1 MSKKRIPESLTLR
14 KAKMIS
20 YSQMYAGEK
29 TSVESLVSEIPTD
42 EAVEWCSYIVFRK
55 DNLKI
60 DECDI
65 HILAPLLISFESEFQ
80 QKFTYYLGPT
90 YNGIDVLID
99 RYSFLKLISF
109 LIANHN
115 EEHHELTNEE
125 KTRLFKAYLVFC
137 DEYLERI
144 TNEELIPDKYT
155 SDDML
160 KCYMPIQML
169 TNAIDEFSDPSL
181 EVIKGKW
188 FFVDFAYT
196 DKKFK
201 QYVDDFIK
209 KKNYPNAIEYL
220 GYVFN
225 AIASATVNDPPTNIM
240 MHDGDCGTW
249 INFMNSMC
257 ANPEDFV
264 EDDNLN
270 ALRSKPIYKIADDK
284 FAILFSKF
292 FVDKLFPG
300 LLFDMASTLVSTG
313 TFDNEV
319 AAYRSIKQQVGERF
333 SEQYMLYRTLEN
345 TLSRRMPVRICGQDL
360 HKDLKSGEPDYYA
373 RRNSRIF
380 VFEFKDVRLDS
391 QTISSCDYETIRQK
405 LYNTFVFNEE
415 GKPKGVKQLANVI
428 ENKLPKI
435 LSRIDTT
442 IPAGILKIYPVL
454 VYTDGCLDIEG
465 INYYL
470 NGEFRREMVPVDDRF
485 QVKDL
490 VMVNLNLL
498 MKLEN
503 YFRNGKIDLDKVV
516 NEYLA
521 FKQSKEILHTVP
533 FNKYLFQYARGKGFD
548 MKFTKTFKDTFN
560 ELLMMEREASVT
572 LVSGISLN

>member
-1 MSKKRIPESLTLR
+1 
-14 KAKMIS
+14 MIS

-29 TSVESLVSEIPTD
+29 PSVESLVSEIPTD

-60 DECDI
+60 GECDI
-65 HILAPLLISFESEFQ
+65 HILVPLLFSFESELQ
-80 QKFTYYLGPT
+80 HKVTDYLGPS
-90 YNGIDVLID
+90 YNGIDMLID
-99 RYSFLKLISF
+99 RYSFLKLTSF
-109 LIANHN
+109 LIAHHN

-125 KTRLFKAYLVFC
+125 KTRLFKAYLVLC

-144 TNEELIPDKYT
+144 SSGESIPDKYT

-160 KCYMPIQML
+160 KYYMPIQLL
-169 TNAIDEFSDPSL
+169 TNAIDAFSDSSL

-188 FFVDFAYT
+188 FFVDFANT

-201 QYVDDFIK
+201 QYVEDFIK
-209 KKNYPNAIEYL
+209 AKGYPNAIEYL
-220 GYVFN
+220 GYIFN
-225 AIASATVNDPPTNIM
+225 AIASATVNEPPTNIM
-240 MHDGDCGTW
+240 MFGDSSGPW

-257 ANPEDFV
+257 ANPKDFV
-264 EDDNLN
+264 EDDDLN
-270 ALRSKPIYKIADDK
+270 ALRSKPVYKIADNK

-300 LLFDMASTLVSTG
+300 LLFDMASTLASIG
-313 TFDNEV
+313 TFDDEV

-360 HKDLKSGEPDYYA
+360 HKVVKSGEPDYYA
-373 RRNSRIF
+373 RRNNRVF

-415 GKPKGVKQLANVI
+415 GKPKGVKQLAHVI
-428 ENKLPKI
+428 EEKLPEI
-435 LSRIDTT
+435 LSIIDTAV
-442 IPAGILKIYPVL
+442 PNGKLKIYPVL
-454 VYTDGCLDIEG
+454 VYTDGSFDIEG

-470 NGEFRREMVPVDDRF
+470 NGEFRKVIGSVDDRF

-521 FKQSKEILHTVP
+521 FKESKDILNTVP
-533 FNKYLFQYARGKGFD
+533 FNKFLFQYARGKGFD

-560 ELLMMEREASVT
+560 ELLRMEREGMIAE
-572 LVSGISLN
+572 

>member
-1 MSKKRIPESLTLR
+1 MSKHRIPESLTLR
-14 KAKMIS
+14 KARMIS
-20 YSQMYAGEK
+20 YSQMYAGDK
-29 TSVESLVSEIPTD
+29 PSVESLVSGIPTD

-60 DECDI
+60 GECDL
-65 HILAPLLISFESEFQ
+65 HILVPLLFSFESELQ
-80 QKFTYYLGPT
+80 HKLTDYLGPS
-90 YNGIDVLID
+90 YNGIDMLID
-99 RYSFLKLISF
+99 RYSFLKLTSF
-109 LIANHN
+109 LIAHHN

-125 KTRLFKAYLVFC
+125 KTRLFKAYLVLC

-144 TNEELIPDKYT
+144 SSGESIPDKYT

-160 KCYMPIQML
+160 KCYMPIQLL
-169 TNAIDEFSDPSL
+169 TNAIDAFSDSSL

-188 FFVDFAYT
+188 FFVDFANT

-201 QYVDDFIK
+201 QYVEDFIK
-209 KKNYPNAIEYL
+209 AKGYLNAIEYL
-220 GYVFN
+220 GYIFN
-225 AIASATVNDPPTNIM
+225 AIASATVNEPPTNIM
-240 MHDGDCGTW
+240 MFGESSGPW

-257 ANPEDFV
+257 ANPKDFV
-264 EDDNLN
+264 EDDDLN
-270 ALRSKPIYKIADDK
+270 ALRSKPVYKIADNK

-300 LLFDMASTLVSTG
+300 LLFDMASTLASIG
-313 TFDNEV
+313 TFDDEV
-319 AAYRSIKQQVGERF
+319 VAYRSIKQQVGERF
-333 SEQYMLYRTLEN
+333 SEQYMLYRTLVN

-360 HKDLKSGEPDYYA
+360 HKVVKSGEPDYYA
-373 RRNSRIF
+373 RRNNRVF

-415 GKPKGVKQLANVI
+415 GKPKGVKQLAHVI
-428 ENKLPKI
+428 EKKLPEI
-435 LSRIDTT
+435 LSIIDTAV
-442 IPAGILKIYPVL
+442 PNGKLKIYPVL
-454 VYTDGCLDIEG
+454 VYTDGSFDIEG

-470 NGEFRREMVPVDDRF
+470 NGEFRKVIGSVDDRF

-521 FKQSKEILHTVP
+521 FKESKDILNTVP
-533 FNKYLFQYARGKGFD
+533 FNKFLFQYARGKGFD
-548 MKFTKTFKDTFN
+548 MEFTKTFKDTFN
-560 ELLMMEREASVT
+560 ELLRMEREAM
-572 LVSGISLN
+572 IAE

>member
-1 MSKKRIPESLTLR
+1 MHNRTNSNDL
-14 KAKMIS
+14 
-20 YSQMYAGEK
+20 Q
-29 TSVESLVSEIPTD
+29 EIVTQALA
-42 EAVEWCSYIVFRK
+42 EMKQVQGLLFRK

-60 DECDI
+60 GECDI
-65 HILAPLLISFESEFQ
+65 HILVPLLFSFESELQ
-80 QKFTYYLGPT
+80 HKVTDYLGPS
-90 YNGIDVLID
+90 YNGIDMLID
-99 RYSFLKLISF
+99 RYSFLKLTSF
-109 LIANHN
+109 LIAHHN

-125 KTRLFKAYLVFC
+125 KTRLFKAYLVLC

-144 TNEELIPDKYT
+144 SSGESIPDKYT

-160 KCYMPIQML
+160 KYYMPIQLL
-169 TNAIDEFSDPSL
+169 TNAIDAFSDSSL

-188 FFVDFAYT
+188 FFVDFANT

-201 QYVDDFIK
+201 QYVEDFIK
-209 KKNYPNAIEYL
+209 AKDYPNAIEYL
-220 GYVFN
+220 GYIFN
-225 AIASATVNDPPTNIM
+225 AIASATVNEPPTNIM
-240 MHDGDCGTW
+240 MFGDSSGPW

-257 ANPEDFV
+257 ANPKDFV
-264 EDDNLN
+264 EDDDLN
-270 ALRSKPIYKIADDK
+270 ALRSKPVYKIADNK

-300 LLFDMASTLVSTG
+300 LLFDMASTLASIG
-313 TFDNEV
+313 TFDDEV

-360 HKDLKSGEPDYYA
+360 HKVVKSGEPDYYA
-373 RRNSRIF
+373 RRNNRVF

-415 GKPKGVKQLANVI
+415 GKPKGVKQLAHVI
-428 ENKLPKI
+428 EEKLPEI
-435 LSRIDTT
+435 LSIIDTAV
-442 IPAGILKIYPVL
+442 PNGKLKIYPVL
-454 VYTDGCLDIEG
+454 VYTDGSFDIEG

-470 NGEFRREMVPVDDRF
+470 NGEFRKVIGSVDDRF

-521 FKQSKEILHTVP
+521 FKESKDILNTVP
-533 FNKYLFQYARGKGFD
+533 FNKFLFQYARGKGFD

-560 ELLMMEREASVT
+560 ELLRMEREGMIAE
-572 LVSGISLN
+572 

>member
-1 MSKKRIPESLTLR
+1 
-14 KAKMIS
+14 MIS
-20 YSQMYAGEK
+20 YSQIYAGERP
-29 TSVESLVSEIPTD
+29 SVASFVSGIPTD

-60 DECDI
+60 GECDL
-65 HILAPLLISFESEFQ
+65 HILVPLLFSFESELQ
-80 QKFTYYLGPT
+80 HKLTDYLGPS
-90 YNGIDVLID
+90 YNGLDMLID
-99 RYSFLKLISF
+99 RYSFLKLTSF
-109 LIANHN
+109 LIAHHN

-125 KTRLFKAYLVFC
+125 KTRLFKAYLVLC

-144 TNEELIPDKYT
+144 SSGESIPDKYT

-160 KCYMPIQML
+160 KCYMPIQLL
-169 TNAIDEFSDPSL
+169 TNAIDAFSDSSL

-188 FFVDFAYT
+188 FFVDFANT

-201 QYVDDFIK
+201 QYVEDFIK
-209 KKNYPNAIEYL
+209 ANGYSNAIEYL
-220 GYVFN
+220 GYIFN
-225 AIASATVNDPPTNIM
+225 AIASATVNEPPINIM
-240 MHDGDCGTW
+240 MFGESSGPW
-249 INFMNSMC
+249 INFMNSVC
-257 ANPEDFV
+257 ANPKDFV
-264 EDDNLN
+264 EDDDLN
-270 ALRSKPIYKIADDK
+270 ALRSKPVYKIADDK

-300 LLFDMASTLVSTG
+300 LLFDMASTLASIG
-313 TFDNEV
+313 TFYDEV
-319 AAYRSIKQQVGERF
+319 VAYRSIKQQVGERF
-333 SEQYMLYRTLEN
+333 SEQYMLYRTLVN

-360 HKDLKSGEPDYYA
+360 HKVLKSGEPDYYA
-373 RRNSRIF
+373 RRNNRVF

-428 ENKLPKI
+428 ENKLPEI
-435 LSRIDTT
+435 ISRIDTAV
-442 IPAGILKIYPVL
+442 PNGKLKIYPVL
-454 VYTDGCLDIEG
+454 VYTDGSFDIEG

-470 NGEFRREMVPVDDRF
+470 NGEFRRVIGSVDDRF

-503 YFRNGKIDLDKVV
+503 YFRNGKIDLDKVM

-521 FKQSKEILHTVP
+521 FKESKEILNTVP

-548 MKFTKTFKDTFN
+548 MKFTQTFKDTFN
-560 ELLMMEREASVT
+560 ELLRMEREAT
-572 LVSGISLN
+572 IAE

>member
-1 MSKKRIPESLTLR
+1 MSKQRIPESLTLR
-14 KAKMIS
+14 KARMIS
-20 YSQMYAGEK
+20 YSQMYAGERP
-29 TSVESLVSEIPTD
+29 SVESLVSGIPTD

-60 DECDI
+60 GECDI
-65 HILAPLLISFESEFQ
+65 HILAPFLFNFESELQ
-80 QKFTYYLGPT
+80 YKLTDYLGPT
-90 YNGIDVLID
+90 YNRIDMLVD
-99 RYSFLKLISF
+99 RYSFLKLTSF
-109 LIANHN
+109 LITHHN

-144 TNEELIPDKYT
+144 SSGESIPDKYT

-160 KCYMPIQML
+160 KCYMPIQLL
-169 TNAIDEFSDPSL
+169 TNAIDAFSDSSL

-188 FFVDFAYT
+188 FFVDFAST

-209 KKNYPNAIEYL
+209 AKKYPNAIEYL
-220 GYVFN
+220 GYIFN
-225 AIASATVNDPPTNIM
+225 AIASATVNEPPTNIM
-240 MHDGDCGTW
+240 MFSKETGEW

-257 ANPEDFV
+257 ANPENFTG
-264 EDDNLN
+264 DDELN
-270 ALRSKPIYKIADDK
+270 ALRSKPVYKIADDK

-300 LLFDMASTLVSTG
+300 LLFDMASTLASIG
-313 TFDNEV
+313 TFDDEV

-345 TLSRRMPVRICGQDL
+345 TLSKRMPVRICGQDL
-360 HKDLKSGEPDYYA
+360 HKVLKSGEPDYYA
-373 RRNSRIF
+373 RRNNRVF

-391 QTISSCDYETIRQK
+391 QTISSCDFETIRQK

-428 ENKLPKI
+428 ENKLPEI
-435 LSRIDTT
+435 ITRIDTT
-442 IPAGILKIYPVL
+442 VSDGVLKVYPVL
-454 VYTDGCLDIEG
+454 VYSDASFDIEG

-470 NGEFRREMVPVDDRF
+470 NGEFRRVIGSVDDRF

-490 VMVNLNLL
+490 VMVNLNML

-503 YFRNGKIDLDKVV
+503 YFQNGKIDLDKVV

-521 FKQSKEILHTVP
+521 FKESKETLHTVP

-548 MKFTKTFKDTFN
+548 MKFTQTFKDTFN
-560 ELLMMEREASVT
+560 ELLRMEREAM
-572 LVSGISLN
+572 IAE

>member
-1 MSKKRIPESLTLR
+1 MSKQRIPESLTLR

-20 YSQMYAGEK
+20 YSQVYADERP
-29 TSVESLVSEIPTD
+29 SVESLISGIPTD

-60 DECDI
+60 GECDL
-65 HILAPLLISFESEFQ
+65 HILVPLLFSFESELQ
-80 QKFTYYLGPT
+80 HKLTDYLGPS
-90 YNGIDVLID
+90 YNGIDMLID
-99 RYSFLKLISF
+99 RYSLLKMTSF

-144 TNEELIPDKYT
+144 TSGELIPDNYT

-160 KCYMPIQML
+160 KYYMPIQLL
-169 TNAIDEFSDPSL
+169 TNAIDAFSDSSL

-188 FFVDFAYT
+188 FFVDFANT

-201 QYVDDFIK
+201 RYIDDFIRVK
-209 KKNYPNAIEYL
+209 EYPNAIEYL
-220 GYVFN
+220 GYIFN
-225 AIASATVNDPPTNIM
+225 AIASATVNEPPTNIM
-240 MHDGDCGTW
+240 MFGGDSGPW

-257 ANPEDFV
+257 VNPEDFV
-264 EDDNLN
+264 EDDDLN
-270 ALRSKPIYKIADDK
+270 ALRSKPIYKIADDRY
-284 FAILFSKF
+284 AILFSKF
-292 FVDKLFPG
+292 FVDKLFSG
-300 LLFDMASTLVSTG
+300 LLFDMASTLTAIG
-313 TFDNEV
+313 TFEDEV
-319 AAYRSIKQQVGERF
+319 TAYRSIKQQVGERF
-333 SEQYMLYRTLEN
+333 SEQYMLYRTLDN

-360 HKDLKSGEPDYYA
+360 HKVLKSGESDYYA
-373 RRNSRIF
+373 RRNNRVF
-380 VFEFKDVRLDS
+380 LFEFKDVKLDS
-391 QTISSCDYETIRQK
+391 HTISSCDYETIRQK

-415 GKPKGVKQLANVI
+415 GKSKGVKQLANVI
-428 ENKLPKI
+428 EKKLPEI
-435 LSRIDTT
+435 ISRIDTAV
-442 IPAGILKIYPVL
+442 PNGKLKIYPVL
-454 VYTDGCLDIEG
+454 VYTDGSFDIEG

-470 NGEFRREMVPVDDRF
+470 NGEFRKVIGSVDDRF

-503 YFRNGKIDLDKVV
+503 YFRNGKIDLDKVM

-521 FKQSKEILHTVP
+521 FKESKEILNTVP

-560 ELLMMEREASVT
+560 ELLRMEREGMIAE
-572 LVSGISLN
+572 

>member
-1 MSKKRIPESLTLR
+1 MSKQRIPESLTLR

-20 YSQMYAGEK
+20 YSQVYADERP
-29 TSVESLVSEIPTD
+29 SVESLISGIPTD

-60 DECDI
+60 GECDL
-65 HILAPLLISFESEFQ
+65 HILVPLLFSFESELQ
-80 QKFTYYLGPT
+80 HKLTDYLGPS
-90 YNGIDVLID
+90 YNGIDMLID
-99 RYSFLKLISF
+99 RYSFLKLTSF
-109 LIANHN
+109 LIAHHN
-115 EEHHELTNEE
+115 EEHHKLTNEE
-125 KTRLFKAYLVFC
+125 RTRLFKAYLVFC

-144 TNEELIPDKYT
+144 GSGESIPAKYT

-169 TNAIDEFSDPSL
+169 TNAIDAFSDSSL

-188 FFVDFAYT
+188 FFVDFAST

-201 QYVDDFIK
+201 QYVEDFIK
-209 KKNYPNAIEYL
+209 AKGYPNAIEYL
-220 GYVFN
+220 GYIFN
-225 AIASATVNDPPTNIM
+225 AIASATVNEPPTNIM
-240 MHDGDCGTW
+240 MFGDSSGPW

-257 ANPEDFV
+257 ANPKDFV
-264 EDDNLN
+264 EDDDLN
-270 ALRSKPIYKIADDK
+270 ALRSKPVYKIADDK

-300 LLFDMASTLVSTG
+300 LLFDMASTLASIG
-313 TFDNEV
+313 TFDDEV
-319 AAYRSIKQQVGERF
+319 VAYRSIKQQVGERF
-333 SEQYMLYRTLEN
+333 SEQYMLYRTLVN

-360 HKDLKSGEPDYYA
+360 HKVLKSGEPDYYA
-373 RRNSRIF
+373 RRNNRVF

-428 ENKLPKI
+428 ENKLPEIISK
-435 LSRIDTT
+435 IDTT
-442 IPAGILKIYPVL
+442 VPGGMLKIYPVL
-454 VYTDGCLDIEG
+454 VYTDSSFDIEG

-470 NGEFRREMVPVDDRF
+470 NGVLRSVIGSVDERF

-521 FKQSKEILHTVP
+521 FKESKEILNTVP

-560 ELLMMEREASVT
+560 ELLRMEREGMIAE
-572 LVSGISLN
+572 

>member
-1 MSKKRIPESLTLR
+1 MSKHRIPESLTLR

-20 YSQMYAGEK
+20 YSQLYAGERP
-29 TSVESLVSEIPTD
+29 SVASFVSGIPTD

-60 DECDI
+60 GDCDL
-65 HILAPLLISFESEFQ
+65 HILLPLLFSFESELQ
-80 QKFTYYLGPT
+80 HKLTDYIGPS
-90 YNGIDVLID
+90 YNGIDMLID
-99 RYSFLKLISF
+99 RYSFLKLTSF
-109 LIANHN
+109 LIAHHN

-125 KTRLFKAYLVFC
+125 KTRLFKAYLVLC

-144 TNEELIPDKYT
+144 SSGESIPDKYT

-160 KCYMPIQML
+160 KCYMPIQLL
-169 TNAIDEFSDPSL
+169 TNSIDAFSDSSL

-188 FFVDFAYT
+188 FFVDFANT
-196 DKKFK
+196 DTKFK
-201 QYVDDFIK
+201 QYVEDFIK
-209 KKNYPNAIEYL
+209 AKGYPNAIEYL
-220 GYVFN
+220 GYIFN
-225 AIASATVNDPPTNIM
+225 AIASVTVNEPPTNIM
-240 MHDGDCGTW
+240 MFGESSGPW

-257 ANPEDFV
+257 ANPKDFV
-264 EDDNLN
+264 EDDDLK
-270 ALRSKPIYKIADDK
+270 ALRSKPVYKIADNK

-300 LLFDMASTLVSTG
+300 LLFDMASTLASIG
-313 TFDNEV
+313 TFDDEV
-319 AAYRSIKQQVGERF
+319 VAYRSIKQQVGERF
-333 SEQYMLYRTLEN
+333 SEQYMLYRTLVN

-360 HKDLKSGEPDYYA
+360 HKVVKSGEPDYYA
-373 RRNSRIF
+373 RRNNRVFI
-380 VFEFKDVRLDS
+380 FEFKDVRLDS

-428 ENKLPKI
+428 EKKLPEI
-435 LSRIDTT
+435 LSKNDTAVPNGKL
-442 IPAGILKIYPVL
+442 IIYPVL
-454 VYTDGCLDIEG
+454 VYTDGSFDIEG

-470 NGEFRREMVPVDDRF
+470 NGEFRKVIGSVDDRF

-521 FKQSKEILHTVP
+521 FKESKDILNTVP
-533 FNKYLFQYARGKGFD
+533 FNKFLFQYARGKGFD

-560 ELLMMEREASVT
+560 ELLRMEREGMIAE
-572 LVSGISLN
+572 

>member
-1 MSKKRIPESLTLR
+1 
-14 KAKMIS
+14 MIS
-20 YSQMYAGEK
+20 YSQMYAGERP
-29 TSVESLVSEIPTD
+29 SVVSFVSGIPTD

-55 DNLKI
+55 DNLKLG
-60 DECDI
+60 ECDI
-65 HILAPLLISFESEFQ
+65 HILVPLLFSFESELQ
-80 QKFTYYLGPT
+80 HKLTDYLGPS
-90 YNGIDVLID
+90 YNRIDMLID
-99 RYSFLKLISF
+99 RYSFLKLTSF
-109 LIANHN
+109 LIAHHN

-125 KTRLFKAYLVFC
+125 KTRLFKAYLVLC

-144 TNEELIPDKYT
+144 SSGESIPDKYT

-160 KCYMPIQML
+160 KCYMPIQLL
-169 TNAIDEFSDPSL
+169 TNSIDAFSDSSL

-188 FFVDFAYT
+188 FFVDFANT

-201 QYVDDFIK
+201 QYVEDFIK
-209 KKNYPNAIEYL
+209 AKGYPNAIEYL
-220 GYVFN
+220 GYIFN
-225 AIASATVNDPPTNIM
+225 AIASATVNEPPTNIM
-240 MHDGDCGTW
+240 MFGECSGPW

-257 ANPEDFV
+257 ANPKDFV
-264 EDDNLN
+264 EDDDLN
-270 ALRSKPIYKIADDK
+270 ALRSKPVYKIADNK

-300 LLFDMASTLVSTG
+300 LLFDMASTLASIG
-313 TFDNEV
+313 TFDDEV
-319 AAYRSIKQQVGERF
+319 VAYRSIKQQVGERF
-333 SEQYMLYRTLEN
+333 SEQYMLYRTLVN

-360 HKDLKSGEPDYYA
+360 HKVVKSGEPDYYA
-373 RRNSRIF
+373 RRNNRVF

-415 GKPKGVKQLANVI
+415 GKPKGVKQLAHVI
-428 ENKLPKI
+428 EKKLPEI
-435 LSRIDTT
+435 LSKIDTAV
-442 IPAGILKIYPVL
+442 PNGKLKIYPVL
-454 VYTDGCLDIEG
+454 VYTDGSFDIEG

-470 NGEFRREMVPVDDRF
+470 NGEFRKVIGSVDDRF

-521 FKQSKEILHTVP
+521 FKESKDILNTVP
-533 FNKYLFQYARGKGFD
+533 FNKFLFQYARGKGFD

-560 ELLMMEREASVT
+560 ELLRMEREGMIAE
-572 LVSGISLN
+572 

>member
-1 MSKKRIPESLTLR
+1 MSKQRIPESLTLR
-14 KAKMIS
+14 KARMIS
-20 YSQMYAGEK
+20 YSQMYAGDK
-29 TSVESLVSEIPTD
+29 PSVESLVSGIPTD

-60 DECDI
+60 GECDI
-65 HILAPLLISFESEFQ
+65 HILAPLLFSFESELQ
-80 QKFTYYLGPT
+80 HKLTDYLGPT
-90 YNGIDVLID
+90 YNRIDMLID
-99 RYSFLKLISF
+99 RYSFLKLTSF
-109 LIANHN
+109 LIAHHN

-144 TNEELIPDKYT
+144 SRGESIPAKYT

-160 KCYMPIQML
+160 KCYMPIQLL
-169 TNAIDEFSDPSL
+169 TNAIDAFSDSSL

-188 FFVDFAYT
+188 FFVDFAST
-196 DKKFK
+196 DKNFK
-201 QYVDDFIK
+201 QYVEDFIK
-209 KKNYPNAIEYL
+209 AKGHPNAIEYL
-220 GYVFN
+220 GYIFN
-225 AIASATVNDPPTNIM
+225 AISSATVNEPPTNIM
-240 MHDGDCGTW
+240 IFGKETGEW

-257 ANPEDFV
+257 ANPENFAG
-264 EDDNLN
+264 DDELN
-270 ALRSKPIYKIADDK
+270 ALRSKPVYKIADDR

-300 LLFDMASTLVSTG
+300 LLFDMASTLASIG
-313 TFDNEV
+313 TFDDEV

-360 HKDLKSGEPDYYA
+360 HRDLKSGEPDYYA
-373 RRNSRIF
+373 RRNNRVF

-415 GKPKGVKQLANVI
+415 GKSKGVKQLANVI
-428 ENKLPKI
+428 ENKLPEI
-435 LSRIDTT
+435 ITRIDTT
-442 IPAGILKIYPVL
+442 VPDGMLKIYPVL
-454 VYTDGCLDIEG
+454 VYSDASFDIEG

-470 NGEFRREMVPVDDRF
+470 NGEFRRGIGFVDERF

-521 FKQSKEILHTVP
+521 FKESKEPLHTVP

-548 MKFTKTFKDTFN
+548 MKFTQTFKDTFN
-560 ELLMMEREASVT
+560 ELLRMEREAMKAE
-572 LVSGISLN
+572 

>member
-1 MSKKRIPESLTLR
+1 MRKHIIPESLTLR

-20 YSQMYAGEK
+20 YSQLYAGERP
-29 TSVESLVSEIPTD
+29 SVSSLVNGIPTD

-60 DECDI
+60 GECDI
-65 HILAPLLISFESEFQ
+65 HILVPLLFSFESELQ
-80 QKFTYYLGPT
+80 HKLTDYLGPT
-90 YNGIDVLID
+90 YNGIDMLID
-99 RYSFLKLISF
+99 RNSLLKLTSF

-144 TNEELIPDKYT
+144 TSGELIPDNYT

-160 KCYMPIQML
+160 KYYMPIQLL
-169 TNAIDEFSDPSL
+169 TNAIDAFSDSSL

-188 FFVDFAYT
+188 FFVDFANT

-201 QYVDDFIK
+201 RYIDDFIRVK
-209 KKNYPNAIEYL
+209 EYPNAIEYL
-220 GYVFN
+220 GYIFN
-225 AIASATVNDPPTNIM
+225 AIASATVNEPPTNIM
-240 MHDGDCGTW
+240 MFGGDSGPW

-257 ANPEDFV
+257 VNPEDFV
-264 EDDNLN
+264 EDDDLN
-270 ALRSKPIYKIADDK
+270 ALRSKPIYKIADDRY
-284 FAILFSKF
+284 AILFSKF
-292 FVDKLFPG
+292 FVDKLFSG
-300 LLFDMASTLVSTG
+300 LLFDMASTLTAIG
-313 TFDNEV
+313 TFEDEV
-319 AAYRSIKQQVGERF
+319 TAYRSIKQQVGERF
-333 SEQYMLYRTLEN
+333 SEQYMLYRTLDN
-345 TLSRRMPVRICGQDL
+345 ALSRRMPVRICGQDL
-360 HKDLKSGEPDYYA
+360 HKVLKSGEPDYYA
-373 RRNSRIF
+373 RRNNRVF
-380 VFEFKDVRLDS
+380 LFEFKDVKLDS
-391 QTISSCDYETIRQK
+391 HTISSCDYETIRHK

-415 GKPKGVKQLANVI
+415 GKSKGVKQLANVI
-428 ENKLPKI
+428 EKKLPEI
-435 LSRIDTT
+435 ISRIDTAV
-442 IPAGILKIYPVL
+442 PDGALKIYPVL
-454 VYTDGCLDIEG
+454 VYTDGSFDIEG

-470 NGEFRREMVPVDDRF
+470 NGEFRRVIGSVDNRF

-503 YFRNGKIDLDKVV
+503 YFRNGKIDLDKVA
-516 NEYLA
+516 NGYMA
-521 FKQSKEILHTVP
+521 FKESKEALNTVP

-560 ELLMMEREASVT
+560 ELLRMERETMIAE
-572 LVSGISLN
+572 

>member
-1 MSKKRIPESLTLR
+1 MSKHRIPESLTLR

-20 YSQMYAGEK
+20 YSQLYAGERP
-29 TSVESLVSEIPTD
+29 SVASFVSGIPTD

-60 DECDI
+60 GECDL
-65 HILAPLLISFESEFQ
+65 HILLPLLFSFESELQ
-80 QKFTYYLGPT
+80 HKLTDYLGPT
-90 YNGIDVLID
+90 YNGIDMLID
-99 RYSFLKLISF
+99 RYSFLKLTSF
-109 LIANHN
+109 LIAHHN

-125 KTRLFKAYLVFC
+125 KTRLFKAYLVLC
-137 DEYLERI
+137 DEYLDRI
-144 TNEELIPDKYT
+144 SSGESIPDKYT

-160 KCYMPIQML
+160 KYYMPIQLL
-169 TNAIDEFSDPSL
+169 TNAIDAFSDSSL

-188 FFVDFAYT
+188 FFVDFANT

-201 QYVDDFIK
+201 RYIDDFIRVK
-209 KKNYPNAIEYL
+209 EYPNAIEYL
-220 GYVFN
+220 GYIFN
-225 AIASATVNDPPTNIM
+225 AIASATVNEPPTNIM
-240 MHDGDCGTW
+240 MFGESSGPW

-257 ANPEDFV
+257 ANPKDFV
-264 EDDNLN
+264 EDDDLN
-270 ALRSKPIYKIADDK
+270 ALRSKPVYKIADDK

-300 LLFDMASTLVSTG
+300 LLFDMASTLASIG
-313 TFDNEV
+313 TFYDEV
-319 AAYRSIKQQVGERF
+319 VAYRSIKQQVGERF
-333 SEQYMLYRTLEN
+333 SEQYMLYRTLVN

-360 HKDLKSGEPDYYA
+360 HKVVKSGEPDYYA
-373 RRNSRIF
+373 RRNNRVF

-391 QTISSCDYETIRQK
+391 QTISSCDYETIIQK

-428 ENKLPKI
+428 ENKLPEI
-435 LSRIDTT
+435 VSRIDTAV
-442 IPAGILKIYPVL
+442 PNGKLKIYPVL
-454 VYTDGCLDIEG
+454 VYTDGSFDIEG

-470 NGEFRREMVPVDDRF
+470 NGEFRRVIGSVDDRF

-503 YFRNGKIDLDKVV
+503 YFRNGKIDLDKVM

-521 FKQSKEILHTVP
+521 FKESKEILNTVP

-548 MKFTKTFKDTFN
+548 MKFTQTFKDTFN
-560 ELLMMEREASVT
+560 ELLRMEREAT
-572 LVSGISLN
+572 IAE

>member
-1 MSKKRIPESLTLR
+1 MSKQRIPESLTLR

-20 YSQMYAGEK
+20 YSQMYAGERP
-29 TSVESLVSEIPTD
+29 SVESLVSGIPTD

-60 DECDI
+60 GECDI
-65 HILAPLLISFESEFQ
+65 HILAPLLFNFESELQ
-80 QKFTYYLGPT
+80 YKLTDYLGPT
-90 YNGIDVLID
+90 YNRIDMLVD
-99 RYSFLKLISF
+99 RYSFLKLTSF
-109 LIANHN
+109 LITHHN

-144 TNEELIPDKYT
+144 SSGESIPDKYT

-160 KCYMPIQML
+160 KCYMPIQLL
-169 TNAIDEFSDPSL
+169 TNAIDAFSDSSL

-188 FFVDFAYT
+188 FFVDFAST

-209 KKNYPNAIEYL
+209 AKKYPNAIEYL
-220 GYVFN
+220 GYIFN
-225 AIASATVNDPPTNIM
+225 AIASATVNEPPTNIM
-240 MHDGDCGTW
+240 MFSKETGEW

-257 ANPEDFV
+257 ANPENFTG
-264 EDDNLN
+264 DDELN
-270 ALRSKPIYKIADDK
+270 ALRSKPVYKIADDK

-300 LLFDMASTLVSTG
+300 LLFDMASTLASIG
-313 TFDNEV
+313 TFDDEV

-345 TLSRRMPVRICGQDL
+345 TLSKRMPVRICGQDL
-360 HKDLKSGEPDYYA
+360 HKVLKSGEPDYYA
-373 RRNSRIF
+373 RRNNRVF

-391 QTISSCDYETIRQK
+391 QTISSCDFETIRQK

-428 ENKLPKI
+428 ENKLPEI
-435 LSRIDTT
+435 ITRIDTT
-442 IPAGILKIYPVL
+442 VSDGVLKVYPVL
-454 VYTDGCLDIEG
+454 VYSDASFDIEG

-470 NGEFRREMVPVDDRF
+470 NGEFRRVIGSVDDRF

-490 VMVNLNLL
+490 VMVNLNML

-503 YFRNGKIDLDKVV
+503 YFQNGKIDLDKVV

-521 FKQSKEILHTVP
+521 FKESKETLHTVP

-548 MKFTKTFKDTFN
+548 MKFTQTFKDTFN
-560 ELLMMEREASVT
+560 ELLRMEREAM
-572 LVSGISLN
+572 IAE

>member
-1 MSKKRIPESLTLR
+1 MSKQRIPESLTLR

-20 YSQMYAGEK
+20 YSQVYADERP
-29 TSVESLVSEIPTD
+29 SVESLISEIPTD

-60 DECDI
+60 GECDL
-65 HILAPLLISFESEFQ
+65 HILVPLLFSFESELQ
-80 QKFTYYLGPT
+80 HKLTDYLGPS
-90 YNGIDVLID
+90 YNGIDMLID
-99 RYSFLKLISF
+99 RYSFLKLTSF
-109 LIANHN
+109 LIAHHN

-125 KTRLFKAYLVFC
+125 RTRLFKAYLVFC

-144 TNEELIPDKYT
+144 GSGESIPAKYT

-169 TNAIDEFSDPSL
+169 TNAIDAFSDSSL

-188 FFVDFAYT
+188 FFVDFAST

-201 QYVDDFIK
+201 QYVEDFIK
-209 KKNYPNAIEYL
+209 AKGYPNAIEYL
-220 GYVFN
+220 GYIFN
-225 AIASATVNDPPTNIM
+225 AIASATVNEPPTNIM
-240 MHDGDCGTW
+240 MFGESSEPW

-257 ANPEDFV
+257 ANPKDFV
-264 EDDNLN
+264 EDDDLN
-270 ALRSKPIYKIADDK
+270 ALRSKPVYKIADDK

-292 FVDKLFPG
+292 FVDKLFQG
-300 LLFDMASTLVSTG
+300 LLFDMASTLASIG
-313 TFDNEV
+313 TFDDEV
-319 AAYRSIKQQVGERF
+319 VAYRSIKQQVGERF
-333 SEQYMLYRTLEN
+333 SEQYMLYRTLVN
-345 TLSRRMPVRICGQDL
+345 TLSRRMPVRICGRDL
-360 HKDLKSGEPDYYA
+360 HKVVKSGEPDYYA
-373 RRNSRIF
+373 RRNNRVF

-428 ENKLPKI
+428 ENKLPEIISK
-435 LSRIDTT
+435 IDTT
-442 IPAGILKIYPVL
+442 VPDGMLKIYPVL
-454 VYTDGCLDIEG
+454 VYTDSSFDIEG

-470 NGEFRREMVPVDDRF
+470 NGVLRSVIGSVDERF

-503 YFRNGKIDLDKVV
+503 YFRNGKVELDKVV

-521 FKQSKEILHTVP
+521 FKESKETLHTVP

-548 MKFTKTFKDTFN
+548 MKFTQTFKDTFN
-560 ELLMMEREASVT
+560 ELLRIEREAM
-572 LVSGISLN
+572 IDE

>member
-1 MSKKRIPESLTLR
+1 MSKQRIPESLTLR

-20 YSQMYAGEK
+20 YSQVYADERP
-29 TSVESLVSEIPTD
+29 SVESLISGIPTD

-60 DECDI
+60 GECDL
-65 HILAPLLISFESEFQ
+65 HILVPLLFSFESELQ
-80 QKFTYYLGPT
+80 HKLTDYLGPS
-90 YNGIDVLID
+90 YNGIDMLID
-99 RYSFLKLISF
+99 RYSFLKLTSF
-109 LIANHN
+109 LIAHHN

-125 KTRLFKAYLVFC
+125 RTRLFKAYLVFC

-144 TNEELIPDKYT
+144 GSGESIPAKYT

-169 TNAIDEFSDPSL
+169 TNAIDAFSDSSL

-188 FFVDFAYT
+188 FFVDFAST

-201 QYVDDFIK
+201 QYVEDFIK
-209 KKNYPNAIEYL
+209 AKGYPNAIEYL
-220 GYVFN
+220 GYIFN
-225 AIASATVNDPPTNIM
+225 AIASATVNEPPTNIM
-240 MHDGDCGTW
+240 MFGESSGPW

-257 ANPEDFV
+257 ANPKDFV
-264 EDDNLN
+264 EDDDLN
-270 ALRSKPIYKIADDK
+270 ALRSKPVYKIADDK

-300 LLFDMASTLVSTG
+300 LLFDMASTLASIG
-313 TFDNEV
+313 TFDDEV
-319 AAYRSIKQQVGERF
+319 VAYRSIKQQVGERF
-333 SEQYMLYRTLEN
+333 SEQYMLYRTLVN
-345 TLSRRMPVRICGQDL
+345 TLSRRMPVRICGRDL
-360 HKDLKSGEPDYYA
+360 HKVVKSGEPDYYA
-373 RRNSRIF
+373 RRHNRVF

-428 ENKLPKI
+428 ENKLPEIISK
-435 LSRIDTT
+435 IDTT
-442 IPAGILKIYPVL
+442 VPDGMLKIYPVL
-454 VYTDGCLDIEG
+454 VYTDSSFDIEG

-470 NGEFRREMVPVDDRF
+470 NGVLRSVIGSVDERF

-503 YFRNGKIDLDKVV
+503 YFRNGKVELDKVV

-521 FKQSKEILHTVP
+521 FKESKETLHTVP

-548 MKFTKTFKDTFN
+548 MKFTQTFKDTFN
-560 ELLMMEREASVT
+560 ELLRIEREAM
-572 LVSGISLN
+572 IDE

>member
-1 MSKKRIPESLTLR
+1 
-14 KAKMIS
+14 MIS
-20 YSQMYAGEK
+20 YSQMYAGERP
-29 TSVESLVSEIPTD
+29 SVESLVSGIPTD

-60 DECDI
+60 GECDI
-65 HILAPLLISFESEFQ
+65 HILAPLLFNFESELQ
-80 QKFTYYLGPT
+80 YKLTDYLGPT
-90 YNGIDVLID
+90 YNRIDMLVD
-99 RYSFLKLISF
+99 RYSFLKLTSF
-109 LIANHN
+109 LITHHN

-144 TNEELIPDKYT
+144 SSGESIPDKYT

-160 KCYMPIQML
+160 KCYMPIQLL
-169 TNAIDEFSDPSL
+169 TNAIDAFSDSSL

-188 FFVDFAYT
+188 FFVDFAST

-209 KKNYPNAIEYL
+209 AKKYPNAIEYL
-220 GYVFN
+220 GYIFN
-225 AIASATVNDPPTNIM
+225 AIASATVNEPPTNIM
-240 MHDGDCGTW
+240 MFSKETGEW

-257 ANPEDFV
+257 ANPENFTG
-264 EDDNLN
+264 DDELN
-270 ALRSKPIYKIADDK
+270 ALRSKPVYKIADDK

-300 LLFDMASTLVSTG
+300 LLFDMASTLASIG
-313 TFDNEV
+313 TFDDEV
-319 AAYRSIKQQVGERF
+319 AVYRSIKQQVGERF

-345 TLSRRMPVRICGQDL
+345 TLSKRMPVRICGQDL
-360 HKDLKSGEPDYYA
+360 HKVLKSGEPDYYA
-373 RRNSRIF
+373 RRNNRVF

-391 QTISSCDYETIRQK
+391 QTISSCDFETIRQK

-428 ENKLPKI
+428 ENKLPEI
-435 LSRIDTT
+435 ITRIDTT
-442 IPAGILKIYPVL
+442 VSDGVLKVYPVL
-454 VYTDGCLDIEG
+454 VYSDASFDIEG

-470 NGEFRREMVPVDDRF
+470 NGEFRRVIGSVDDRF

-490 VMVNLNLL
+490 VMVNLNML

-503 YFRNGKIDLDKVV
+503 YFQNGKIEMDKVV
-516 NEYLA
+516 NEWMAY
-521 FKQSKEILHTVP
+521 KSSKEILNTVP
-533 FNKYLFQYARGKGFD
+533 FNKYLFQYARRKGFD
-548 MKFTKTFKDTFN
+548 MKFTGTFKKTFD
-560 ELLMMEREASVT
+560 ELLKMEQEMTHKIKV
-572 LVSGISLN
+572 

>member
-1 MSKKRIPESLTLR
+1 
-14 KAKMIS
+14 MIS
-20 YSQMYAGEK
+20 YSQMYAGERP
-29 TSVESLVSEIPTD
+29 SVVSFVSGIPTD

-55 DNLKI
+55 DNLKLG
-60 DECDI
+60 ECDI
-65 HILAPLLISFESEFQ
+65 HILVPLLFSFESELQ
-80 QKFTYYLGPT
+80 HKLTDYLGPS
-90 YNGIDVLID
+90 YNRIDMLID
-99 RYSFLKLISF
+99 RYSFLKLTSF
-109 LIANHN
+109 LIAHHN

-125 KTRLFKAYLVFC
+125 KTRLFKAYLVLC

-144 TNEELIPDKYT
+144 SSGESIPDKYT

-160 KCYMPIQML
+160 KCYMPIQLL
-169 TNAIDEFSDPSL
+169 TNAIDAFSDSSL

-188 FFVDFAYT
+188 FFVDFANT

-201 QYVDDFIK
+201 QYVEDFIK
-209 KKNYPNAIEYL
+209 AKGYPNAIEYL
-220 GYVFN
+220 GYIFN
-225 AIASATVNDPPTNIM
+225 AIASATVNEPPTNIM
-240 MHDGDCGTW
+240 MFGESSGPW

-257 ANPEDFV
+257 ANPKDFV
-264 EDDNLN
+264 EDDDLN
-270 ALRSKPIYKIADDK
+270 ALRSKPVYKIADNK

-300 LLFDMASTLVSTG
+300 LLFDMASTLASIG
-313 TFDNEV
+313 TFDDEV
-319 AAYRSIKQQVGERF
+319 VAYRSIKQQVGERF
-333 SEQYMLYRTLEN
+333 SEQYMLYRTLVN

-360 HKDLKSGEPDYYA
+360 HKVVKSGEPDYYA
-373 RRNSRIF
+373 RRNNRVF

-391 QTISSCDYETIRQK
+391 QIISSCDYETIRQK

-415 GKPKGVKQLANVI
+415 GKPKGVKQLAHVI
-428 ENKLPKI
+428 EKKLPEI
-435 LSRIDTT
+435 LSKIDTAV
-442 IPAGILKIYPVL
+442 PNGKLKIYPVL
-454 VYTDGCLDIEG
+454 VYTDGSFDIEG

-470 NGEFRREMVPVDDRF
+470 NGEFRKVIGSVDDRF

-521 FKQSKEILHTVP
+521 FKESKDILNTVP
-533 FNKYLFQYARGKGFD
+533 FNKFLFQYARGKGFD
-548 MKFTKTFKDTFN
+548 MEFTKTFKDTFN
-560 ELLMMEREASVT
+560 ELLRMEREGMIAE
-572 LVSGISLN
+572 

>member
-1 MSKKRIPESLTLR
+1 MSKQRIPESLTLR
-14 KAKMIS
+14 KARMIS

-29 TSVESLVSEIPTD
+29 PSVESLVSEIPTD

-60 DECDI
+60 GECDI
-65 HILAPLLISFESEFQ
+65 HILVPLLFSFESELQ
-80 QKFTYYLGPT
+80 HKVTDYLGPS
-90 YNGIDVLID
+90 YNGIDMLID
-99 RYSFLKLISF
+99 RYSFLKLTSF
-109 LIANHN
+109 LIAHHN

-125 KTRLFKAYLVFC
+125 KTRLFKAYLVLC

-144 TNEELIPDKYT
+144 SSGESIPDKYT

-160 KCYMPIQML
+160 KYYMPIQLL
-169 TNAIDEFSDPSL
+169 TNAIDAFSDSSL

-188 FFVDFAYT
+188 FFVDFANT

-201 QYVDDFIK
+201 QYVEDFIK
-209 KKNYPNAIEYL
+209 AKGYPNAIEYL
-220 GYVFN
+220 GYIFN
-225 AIASATVNDPPTNIM
+225 AIASATVNEPPTNIM
-240 MHDGDCGTW
+240 MFGDSSGPW

-257 ANPEDFV
+257 ANPKDFV
-264 EDDNLN
+264 EDDDLN
-270 ALRSKPIYKIADDK
+270 ALRSKPVYKIADNK

-300 LLFDMASTLVSTG
+300 LLFDMASTLASIG
-313 TFDNEV
+313 TFDDEV

-360 HKDLKSGEPDYYA
+360 HKVVKSGEPDYYA
-373 RRNSRIF
+373 RRNNRVF

-415 GKPKGVKQLANVI
+415 GKPKGVKQLAHVI
-428 ENKLPKI
+428 EEKLPEI
-435 LSRIDTT
+435 LSIIDTAV
-442 IPAGILKIYPVL
+442 PNGKLKIYPVL
-454 VYTDGCLDIEG
+454 VYTDGSFDIEG

-470 NGEFRREMVPVDDRF
+470 NGEFRKVIGSVDDRF

-521 FKQSKEILHTVP
+521 FKESKDILNTVP
-533 FNKYLFQYARGKGFD
+533 FNKFLFQYARGKGFD

-560 ELLMMEREASVT
+560 ELLRMEREGMIAE
-572 LVSGISLN
+572 

>member
-1 MSKKRIPESLTLR
+1 MSKQRIPESLTLR

-20 YSQMYAGEK
+20 YSQVYADERP
-29 TSVESLVSEIPTD
+29 SVESLISGIRTD
-42 EAVEWCSYIVFRK
+42 DAVVWCSYIVFRK

-60 DECDI
+60 GECDL
-65 HILAPLLISFESEFQ
+65 HILVPLLFSFESELQ
-80 QKFTYYLGPT
+80 HKLTDYLGPS
-90 YNGIDVLID
+90 YNGIDMLID
-99 RYSFLKLISF
+99 RYSFLKLTSF
-109 LIANHN
+109 LITHHN

-125 KTRLFKAYLVFC
+125 RTRLFKAYLVFC

-144 TNEELIPDKYT
+144 GSGESIPAKYT

-169 TNAIDEFSDPSL
+169 TNAIDAFSDSSL

-188 FFVDFAYT
+188 FFVDFAST

-201 QYVDDFIK
+201 QYVEDFIK
-209 KKNYPNAIEYL
+209 AKGYPNAIEYL
-220 GYVFN
+220 GYIFN
-225 AIASATVNDPPTNIM
+225 ALASATVNEPPTNIM
-240 MHDGDCGTW
+240 MFGESSGPW

-257 ANPEDFV
+257 ANPKDFV
-264 EDDNLN
+264 EDDDLN
-270 ALRSKPIYKIADDK
+270 ALRSKPVYKIADDK

-300 LLFDMASTLVSTG
+300 LLFDMASTLASIG
-313 TFDNEV
+313 TFDDEV
-319 AAYRSIKQQVGERF
+319 VAYRSIKQQVGERF
-333 SEQYMLYRTLEN
+333 SEQYMLYRTLVN
-345 TLSRRMPVRICGQDL
+345 TLSRRMPVRICGRDL
-360 HKDLKSGEPDYYA
+360 HKVVKSGEPDYYA
-373 RRNSRIF
+373 RRNNRVF

-428 ENKLPKI
+428 ENKLPEIISK
-435 LSRIDTT
+435 IDTT
-442 IPAGILKIYPVL
+442 VPDGMLKIYPVL
-454 VYTDGCLDIEG
+454 VYTDSSFDIEG

-470 NGEFRREMVPVDDRF
+470 NGVLRSVIGSVDERF

-503 YFRNGKIDLDKVV
+503 YFRNGKVELDKVV

-521 FKQSKEILHTVP
+521 FKESKETLHTVP

-548 MKFTKTFKDTFN
+548 MKFTQTFKDTFN
-560 ELLMMEREASVT
+560 ELLRIEREAM
-572 LVSGISLN
+572 IDE

>member
-1 MSKKRIPESLTLR
+1 MSKQRIPESLTLR

-20 YSQMYAGEK
+20 YSQVYADERP
-29 TSVESLVSEIPTD
+29 SVESLISGIPTD

-60 DECDI
+60 GECDL
-65 HILAPLLISFESEFQ
+65 HILVPLLFSFESELQ
-80 QKFTYYLGPT
+80 HKLTDYLGPS
-90 YNGIDVLID
+90 YNGIDMLID
-99 RYSFLKLISF
+99 RYSFLKLTSF
-109 LIANHN
+109 LIAHHN

-125 KTRLFKAYLVFC
+125 RTRLFKAYLVFC

-144 TNEELIPDKYT
+144 GSGESIPAKYT

-169 TNAIDEFSDPSL
+169 TNAIDAFSDSSL

-188 FFVDFAYT
+188 FFVDFAST

-201 QYVDDFIK
+201 QYVEDFIK
-209 KKNYPNAIEYL
+209 AKGYPNAIEYL
-220 GYVFN
+220 GYIFN
-225 AIASATVNDPPTNIM
+225 AIASATVNEPPTNIM
-240 MHDGDCGTW
+240 MFGESSGPW

-257 ANPEDFV
+257 ANPKDFV
-264 EDDNLN
+264 EDDDLN
-270 ALRSKPIYKIADDK
+270 ALRSKPVYKIADDK

-300 LLFDMASTLVSTG
+300 LLFDMASTLASIG
-313 TFDNEV
+313 TFDDEV
-319 AAYRSIKQQVGERF
+319 VAYRSIKQQVGERF
-333 SEQYMLYRTLEN
+333 SEQYMLYRTLVN
-345 TLSRRMPVRICGQDL
+345 TLSRRMPVRICGRDL
-360 HKDLKSGEPDYYA
+360 HKVVKSGEPDYYA
-373 RRNSRIF
+373 RRHNRVF

-428 ENKLPKI
+428 ENKLPEIISK
-435 LSRIDTT
+435 IDTT
-442 IPAGILKIYPVL
+442 VPDGMLKIYPVL
-454 VYTDGCLDIEG
+454 VYTDSSFDIEG

-470 NGEFRREMVPVDDRF
+470 NAVLRSVIGSVDERF

-503 YFRNGKIDLDKVV
+503 YFRNGKVELDKVV

-521 FKQSKEILHTVP
+521 FKESKETLHTVP

-560 ELLMMEREASVT
+560 ELLRMEREGMIAE
-572 LVSGISLN
+572 

>member
-1 MSKKRIPESLTLR
+1 MSKHRIPESLTLR

-20 YSQMYAGEK
+20 YSQLYAGERP
-29 TSVESLVSEIPTD
+29 SVSSLVNGIPTD

-60 DECDI
+60 GECDI
-65 HILAPLLISFESEFQ
+65 HILVPLLFSFESELQ
-80 QKFTYYLGPT
+80 HKLTDYLGPT
-90 YNGIDVLID
+90 YNGIDMLID
-99 RYSFLKLISF
+99 RYSLLKLTSF

-144 TNEELIPDKYT
+144 TSGELIPDNYT

-160 KCYMPIQML
+160 KYYMPIQLL
-169 TNAIDEFSDPSL
+169 TNAIDAFSDSSL

-188 FFVDFAYT
+188 FFVDFANT

-201 QYVDDFIK
+201 RYIDDFIRVK
-209 KKNYPNAIEYL
+209 EYPNAIEYL
-220 GYVFN
+220 GYIFN
-225 AIASATVNDPPTNIM
+225 AIASATVNEPPTNIM
-240 MHDGDCGTW
+240 MFGGDSGPW

-257 ANPEDFV
+257 ANPKDFV
-264 EDDNLN
+264 EDDDLN
-270 ALRSKPIYKIADDK
+270 ALRSKPVYKIADDK

-300 LLFDMASTLVSTG
+300 LLFDMASTLASIG
-313 TFDNEV
+313 TFYDEV
-319 AAYRSIKQQVGERF
+319 VAYRSIKQQVGERF
-333 SEQYMLYRTLEN
+333 SEQYMLYRTLVN

-360 HKDLKSGEPDYYA
+360 HKVLKSGEPDYYA
-373 RRNSRIF
+373 RRNNRVF

-391 QTISSCDYETIRQK
+391 QTISSCDYETIIQK

-428 ENKLPKI
+428 ENKLPEI
-435 LSRIDTT
+435 ISRIDTAV
-442 IPAGILKIYPVL
+442 PNGKLKIYPVL
-454 VYTDGCLDIEG
+454 VYTDGSFDIEG

-470 NGEFRREMVPVDDRF
+470 NGEFRRVIGSVDDRF

-503 YFRNGKIDLDKVV
+503 YFRNGKIDLDKVM

-521 FKQSKEILHTVP
+521 FKESKEILNTVP

-548 MKFTKTFKDTFN
+548 MKFTQTFKDTFN
-560 ELLMMEREASVT
+560 ELLRMEREAT
-572 LVSGISLN
+572 IAE

>member
-1 MSKKRIPESLTLR
+1 
-14 KAKMIS
+14 MIS

-29 TSVESLVSEIPTD
+29 PSVESLVSEIPTD

-60 DECDI
+60 GECDI
-65 HILAPLLISFESEFQ
+65 HILVPLLFSFESELQ
-80 QKFTYYLGPT
+80 HKLTDYLGPS
-90 YNGIDVLID
+90 YNGIDMLID
-99 RYSFLKLISF
+99 RYSFLKLTSF
-109 LIANHN
+109 LIAHHN

-125 KTRLFKAYLVFC
+125 KTRLFKAYLVLC

-144 TNEELIPDKYT
+144 SSGESIPDKYT

-160 KCYMPIQML
+160 KYYMPIQLL
-169 TNAIDEFSDPSL
+169 TNAIDAFSDSSL

-188 FFVDFAYT
+188 FFVDFANT

-201 QYVDDFIK
+201 QYVEDFIK
-209 KKNYPNAIEYL
+209 AKGYPNAIEYL
-220 GYVFN
+220 GYIFN
-225 AIASATVNDPPTNIM
+225 AIASATVNEPPTNIM
-240 MHDGDCGTW
+240 MFGDSSGPW

-257 ANPEDFV
+257 ANPKDFV
-264 EDDNLN
+264 EDDDLN
-270 ALRSKPIYKIADDK
+270 ALRSKPVYKIADNK

-300 LLFDMASTLVSTG
+300 LLFDMASTLASIG
-313 TFDNEV
+313 TFDDEV

-333 SEQYMLYRTLEN
+333 SEHYMLYRTLDN

-360 HKDLKSGEPDYYA
+360 HKVVKSGEPDYYA
-373 RRNSRIF
+373 RRNNRVY

-391 QTISSCDYETIRQK
+391 QTISSCDYETIGQK

-415 GKPKGVKQLANVI
+415 GKPKGVKQLVHVI
-428 ENKLPKI
+428 EEKLPEI
-435 LSRIDTT
+435 LSKIDTVV
-442 IPAGILKIYPVL
+442 PNGKLKIYPVL
-454 VYTDGCLDIEG
+454 VYTDGSFDIEG

-470 NGEFRREMVPVDDRF
+470 NGEFRKVIGSVDDRF

-521 FKQSKEILHTVP
+521 FKESKDILNTVP
-533 FNKYLFQYARGKGFD
+533 FNKFLFQYARGKGFD

-560 ELLMMEREASVT
+560 ELLRMEREGMIAE
-572 LVSGISLN
+572 

>member
-1 MSKKRIPESLTLR
+1 MSKHRIPESLTLR
-14 KAKMIS
+14 KARMIS
-20 YSQMYAGEK
+20 YSQMYAGDK
-29 TSVESLVSEIPTD
+29 PSVESLVSGIPTD

-60 DECDI
+60 GECDI
-65 HILAPLLISFESEFQ
+65 HILASLLFSFESELQ
-80 QKFTYYLGPT
+80 HKLTDYLGPT
-90 YNGIDVLID
+90 YNRIDMLID
-99 RYSFLKLISF
+99 RYSFLKLTSF
-109 LIANHN
+109 LIAHHN

-125 KTRLFKAYLVFC
+125 KTRLFKAYLVLC

-144 TNEELIPDKYT
+144 SSGESIPDKYT

-160 KCYMPIQML
+160 KCYMPIQLL
-169 TNAIDEFSDPSL
+169 TNAIDAFSDSSL

-188 FFVDFAYT
+188 FFVDFANT

-201 QYVDDFIK
+201 QYVEDFIK
-209 KKNYPNAIEYL
+209 AKGYPNAIEYL
-220 GYVFN
+220 GYIFN
-225 AIASATVNDPPTNIM
+225 AIASATVNEPPTNIM
-240 MHDGDCGTW
+240 MFGESSGPW
-249 INFMNSMC
+249 INFTNSMC
-257 ANPEDFV
+257 ANPKDFV
-264 EDDNLN
+264 EDDDLN
-270 ALRSKPIYKIADDK
+270 ALRSKPVYKIADNK

-300 LLFDMASTLVSTG
+300 LLFDMASTLASIG
-313 TFDNEV
+313 TFDDEV
-319 AAYRSIKQQVGERF
+319 VAYRSIKQQVGERF
-333 SEQYMLYRTLEN
+333 SEQYMLYRTLVN

-360 HKDLKSGEPDYYA
+360 HKVVKSGEPDYYA
-373 RRNSRIF
+373 RRNNRVF
-380 VFEFKDVRLDS
+380 VYEFKDVRLDS

-415 GKPKGVKQLANVI
+415 GKPKGVKQLAHVI
-428 ENKLPKI
+428 EKKLPEI
-435 LSRIDTT
+435 LSKIDTAV
-442 IPAGILKIYPVL
+442 PNGKLKIYPVL
-454 VYTDGCLDIEG
+454 VYTDGSFDIEG

-470 NGEFRREMVPVDDRF
+470 NGEFRKVIGSVDDRF

-521 FKQSKEILHTVP
+521 FKESKDILNTVP
-533 FNKYLFQYARGKGFD
+533 FNKFLFQYARGKGFD

-560 ELLMMEREASVT
+560 ELLRMEREGMIAE
-572 LVSGISLN
+572 

>member
-1 MSKKRIPESLTLR
+1 
-14 KAKMIS
+14 MIS
-20 YSQMYAGEK
+20 YSQMYAGERP
-29 TSVESLVSEIPTD
+29 SVESLVSGIPTD

-60 DECDI
+60 GECDL
-65 HILAPLLISFESEFQ
+65 HILVPLLFSFESELQ
-80 QKFTYYLGPT
+80 HKLTNYLGPS
-90 YNGIDVLID
+90 YNGIDMLID
-99 RYSFLKLISF
+99 RYSFLKLTSF
-109 LIANHN
+109 LIAHHN

-125 KTRLFKAYLVFC
+125 KTRLFKAYLVLC

-144 TNEELIPDKYT
+144 SSGESIPDKYT

-160 KCYMPIQML
+160 KCYMPIQLL
-169 TNAIDEFSDPSL
+169 TNAIDAFSDSSS

-188 FFVDFAYT
+188 FFVDFANT

-201 QYVDDFIK
+201 QYVEDFIK
-209 KKNYPNAIEYL
+209 AKGYPNAIEYL
-220 GYVFN
+220 GYIFN
-225 AIASATVNDPPTNIM
+225 AIASARVNEPPTNIM
-240 MHDGDCGTW
+240 MFGDSSGPW

-257 ANPEDFV
+257 ANPKNFV
-264 EDDNLN
+264 EDDDLN
-270 ALRSKPIYKIADDK
+270 ALRSKPVYKIADNK

-300 LLFDMASTLVSTG
+300 LLFDMASTLASIG
-313 TFDNEV
+313 TFDDIV
-319 AAYRSIKQQVGERF
+319 VAYRSIKQQVGERF
-333 SEQYMLYRTLEN
+333 SEQYMLYRTLVN

-360 HKDLKSGEPDYYA
+360 HKVVKSGEPDYYA
-373 RRNSRIF
+373 RRNNRVF

-415 GKPKGVKQLANVI
+415 GKPKGVKQLAHVI
-428 ENKLPKI
+428 EEKLHEI
-435 LSRIDTT
+435 LSKIDTAV
-442 IPAGILKIYPVL
+442 PNGKLKIYPVL
-454 VYTDGCLDIEG
+454 VYTDGSFDIEG

-470 NGEFRREMVPVDDRF
+470 NGEFRKVIGSVDDRF

-521 FKQSKEILHTVP
+521 FKESKDILNTVP
-533 FNKYLFQYARGKGFD
+533 FNKFLFQYARGKGFD

-560 ELLMMEREASVT
+560 ELLRMEREGMIAE
-572 LVSGISLN
+572 